1 MLNTGDLY
9 TGSNSGSFGN
19 ARKEQRAAIVADKR
33 ERKSQLTPAYT
44 IVKQVI
50 DAESAKIKNIEYLYV
65 DGFVPDD
72 QLNIELVARRKYLA
86 FLKGLDAT
94 LKQTLVESK

>member
-1 MLNTGDLY
+1 MRNDDLY

-33 ERKSQLTPAYT
+33 ERKAFLTPAYD
-44 IVKQVI
+44 IVKGII
-50 DAESAKIKNIEYLYV
+50 DAEAAKIKDIEYLYV
-65 DGFVPDD
+65 DGFVPDE
-72 QLNIELVARRKYLA
+72 QLNTELVARRKYLA
-86 FLKGLDAT
+86 FLKSLDKQ